1 MSNGKADGML
11 KSIVKA
17 GLPEVPPVVKGVL
30 KQVAHTAL
38 HAAVF
43 SYVGKKVANWV
54 DAKKVR
60 VEAEKK

>member
-1 MSNGKADGML
+1 MLIKAVSTL
-11 KSIVKA
+11 AK
-17 GLPEVPPVVKGVL
+17 LPPVPPVVKSVL

-54 DAKKVR
+54 DSKNKAR
-60 VEAEKK
+60 VESDDK